1 MLFNFNDKDFKNLMR
16 ELSAISERIELH
28 PEDYSETVKIL
39 SPYILTAEQVLN
51 PNIDLS
57 YIDKFTEYSRSK
69 PVSDFIR
76 QIVNRLNKYKNSKS
90 DEDLVE
96 LLSLA
101 LNLFYVYFCE
111 IEFRVGGFDSS
122 IAFEIGSLSSFV
134 SDYFYNHE
142 KYKRYIKYAERD
154 IPFALI
160 QEIFKSN
167 EIKNLSDLNKNIND
181 ITSKVEEWKSTLTEQ
196 TAEVE
201 KWHNSLEDY
210 KDAFNFVGIFDG
222 FNQLHKK
229 KVEELWWAR
238 FGLLFLAV
246 VILTSLS
253 YEIYSIRD
261 IIIEKGSIDITSLI
275 ALTVPFTIF
284 IFLLLYFFKIVLQTM
299 RSIQAQLLQLDLRLT
314 LCRFIQGYAAS
325 AAELKKQ
332 HPDGF
337 EKFESVIFSPLVS
350 SDDKIPNTFE
360 GLDQLSSVVNIIKG
374 KDT

>member
-1 MLFNFNDKDFKNLMR
+1 MLFQFESFEFKNVMR
-16 ELSAISERIELH
+16 ELSAIAESVELNL
-28 PEDYSETVKIL
+28 DQYSTIVKTLI
-39 SPYILTAEQVLN
+39 PYIKTAEQIFN

-57 YIDKFTEYSRSK
+57 NFDTYTEYSRK
-69 PVSDFIR
+69 QPVSDFIR
-76 QIVNRLNKYKNSKS
+76 EIVKKLNIYKNSKK
-90 DEDLVE
+90 DEDLII

-101 LNLFYVYFCE
+101 LNLFYVYFSE
-111 IEFRVGGFDSS
+111 MKFRLGSFDQS
-122 IAFEIGSLSSFV
+122 IALEIGSLSAFV
-134 SDYFYNHE
+134 SDYFKDHTNF
-142 KYKRYIKYAERD
+142 KRYLQYAERD
-154 IPFALI
+154 IPFSLI

-167 EIKNLSDLNKNIND
+167 EIKNLDDLNKNINE
-181 ITSKVEEWKSTLTEQ
+181 ISSKIGEWQSILTEQ

-201 KWHNSLEDY
+201 KWHNSLKNY
-210 KDAFNFVGIFDG
+210 KEAFNFVGIFDG

-238 FGLLFLAV
+238 FGLLSLAV
-246 VILTSLS
+246 ILLGSLS

-261 IIIEKGSIDITSLI
+261 IIIEKGSIDTVSLI
-275 ALTVPFTIF
+275 ALTVPFTIL

-325 AAELKKQ
+325 ASDLKKQ
-332 HPDGF
+332 HPEGF